1 MHCRNCG
8 HDNLPE
14 ARFCASCGAALV
26 ATIEPSPAVSEPV
39 SVPSP
44 PVVAMEY
51 AGFWIRFAAC
61 LIDIL
66 IISAAAS
73 VFRFGLSLPML
84 AGSGGFG
91 ITGMI
96 WSSIAGFLPWLYWW
110 LLTGLRGQTLG
121 KMILNI
127 KVVNRQGNKPGL
139 GYAAL
144 REIIGKTVSFLV
156 LFLGFLWI
164 AWDKDKRG
172 WHDKIAGTYVVKS
185 K

>member
-1 MHCRNCG
+1 
-8 HDNLPE
+8 
-14 ARFCASCGAALV
+14 
-26 ATIEPSPAVSEPV
+26 
-39 SVPSP
+39 
-44 PVVAMEY
+44 MEY
-51 AGFWIRFAAC
+51 AGFWIRFVAC

>member
-1 MHCRNCG
+1 
-8 HDNLPE
+8 
-14 ARFCASCGAALV
+14 
-26 ATIEPSPAVSEPV
+26 
-39 SVPSP
+39 
-44 PVVAMEY
+44 MEY